1 MKIIRNTDDI
11 RIPYPTAIT
20 MGMFDGVHRGHQY
33 VIKTLIQRSK
43 EMNLASAIV
52 TFDPHPKLVLKNLH
66 EEIKLLTTP
75 EEKIDIINSFNPD
88 YMIII
93 PFTLDF
99 SRLTSDEFVEKFL
112 IEKFNMKHLLVG
124 YDHRFGRNRQGTFSD
139 LMNLSKLLNFSVEQ
153 LKPVDFNGK
162 KISSTKIRTLLA
174 EGKVEEMP
182 GYLGRYYSL
191 SGKVIYGKG
200 IGKQLGFPTAN
211 IDWGYPY
218 KLLPKF
224 GVYLVK
230 VTLSGNDYFGICNV
244 GIKPTLPSNQPTVEV
259 YIFDF
264 QENIYEKNI
273 KIEFLTFIR
282 EEKNFGNL
290 NELKKQIEKDV
301 VAAQNS
307 IHTLF
312 HH

>member
-112 IEKFNMKHLLVG
+112 IDKFNMKHLLVG

-139 LMNLSKLLNFSVEQ
+139 LMNLSKQLNFTVEQ

-218 KLLPKF
+218 KLLPKY

>member
-1 MKIIRNTDDI
+1 MKIIRNTVDI

-20 MGMFDGVHRGHQY
+20 LGMFDGVHRGHQY

-112 IEKFNMKHLLVG
+112 IDKFNMKHLLVG

-139 LMNLSKLLNFSVEQ
+139 LMNLSKQLNFTVEQ

-174 EGKVEEMP
+174 EGKAEEMP

>member
-162 KISSTKIRTLLA
+162 KNFIDKNQNIACRRQSGRNAGLSWTVLQPV
-174 EGKVEEMP
+174 GQ
-182 GYLGRYYSL
+182 GYLR
-191 SGKVIYGKG
+191 
-200 IGKQLGFPTAN
+200 
-211 IDWGYPY
+211 
-218 KLLPKF
+218 
-224 GVYLVK
+224 
-230 VTLSGNDYFGICNV
+230 
-244 GIKPTLPSNQPTVEV
+244 
-259 YIFDF
+259 
-264 QENIYEKNI
+264 
-273 KIEFLTFIR
+273 
-282 EEKNFGNL
+282 
-290 NELKKQIEKDV
+290 
-301 VAAQNS
+301 
-307 IHTLF
+307 
-312 HH
+312 

>member
-112 IEKFNMKHLLVG
+112 IDKFNMKHLLVG

-139 LMNLSKLLNFSVEQ
+139 LMNLSKQLNFTVEQ
-153 LKPVDFNGK
+153 LKQVDFNGK

-174 EGKVEEMP
+174 EGKAEEMP

>member
-66 EEIKLLTTP
+66 DEIKLLTTP
-75 EEKIDIINSFNPD
+75 EEKIDIISSFNPD

-139 LMNLSKLLNFSVEQ
+139 LMNLSKQLNFSVEQ
-153 LKPVDFNGK
+153 LKPVDFNGI

>member
-1 MKIIRNTDDI
+1 MKIIRNTVDI

-112 IEKFNMKHLLVG
+112 IDKFNMKHLLVG

-139 LMNLSKLLNFSVEQ
+139 LMNLSKQLNFTVEQ

-174 EGKVEEMP
+174 EGKAEEMP

>member
-1 MKIIRNTDDI
+1 MKIIRNTVDI

-20 MGMFDGVHRGHQY
+20 LGMFDGVHRGHQY

-139 LMNLSKLLNFSVEQ
+139 LMNLSKQLNFTVEQ

-191 SGKVIYGKG
+191 SGNVIYGKG

-273 KIEFLTFIR
+273 KVEFLTFIR

>member
-1 MKIIRNTDDI
+1 
-11 RIPYPTAIT
+11 
-20 MGMFDGVHRGHQY
+20 
-33 VIKTLIQRSK
+33 
-43 EMNLASAIV
+43 
-52 TFDPHPKLVLKNLH
+52 
-66 EEIKLLTTP
+66 
-75 EEKIDIINSFNPD
+75 
-88 YMIII
+88 
-93 PFTLDF
+93 
-99 SRLTSDEFVEKFL
+99 
-112 IEKFNMKHLLVG
+112 
-124 YDHRFGRNRQGTFSD
+124 
-139 LMNLSKLLNFSVEQ
+139 
-153 LKPVDFNGK
+153 
-162 KISSTKIRTLLA
+162 
-174 EGKVEEMP
+174 MP